1 MTKPTDAPPA
11 DIVERLSAHEVVG
24 RAPGSEIEW
33 LAAHGWLRRVEAG
46 NWVAQKGEVIGEI
59 DMGLE
64 IVLAGRMANYRDRGA
79 GPKKVITWEAGEVTG
94 LLPFSRMHTMVGD
107 TGAEEDTETWSI
119 PLEHHPEMI
128 RECPTL
134 TAIFVHR
141 MLDRARV
148 FNTSEWQ
155 DEKLVSLGRLSA
167 GLAHEINN
175 PASAVV
181 RSAAVLPEA
190 MAEAERAARA
200 LAAAGPTPEQLKAID
215 WIRGICM
222 AQPPKVSMS
231 PLERA
236 DREDLLADW
245 LRDHGADLSA
255 LDSLVE
261 TAVTVEALDE
271 FAEALQGP
279 ALDAA
284 LDWVAAGCTV
294 RSLASTAERA
304 AVRIT
309 DLVTAM
315 KRMTHMDQARTW
327 EPMDLEAGVR
337 DTMLVLG
344 HRARDKSVSL
354 KVEVEDELPE
364 TRGVAGEINQ
374 VWMNLVGNAVDAVDD
389 GGEVSVHIG
398 REGDDWVAVRVI
410 DNGSG
415 ISEEAQA
422 RIFDPFFTT
431 KKQGQGT
438 GLGLQIAR
446 TRVNEHG
453 GTIDF
458 ESEPGRTEFRVRL
471 PVGGGGLGPASEG
484 TS

>member
-1 MTKPTDAPPA
+1 MPTEAPPP
-11 DIVERLSAHEVVG
+11 DIIERLSSHATVG
-24 RAPGSEIEW
+24 RLPRSDLEW
-33 LAAHGWLRRVEAG
+33 LAAHGWLRRLEP
-46 NWVAQKGEVIGEI
+46 GEI
-59 DMGLE
+59 VAAKGLSIADSDLGLE

-79 GPKKVITWEAGEVTG
+79 GPRKVMEWQAGDVTG
-94 LLPFSRMHTMVGD
+94 VLPFSRMDVMGGD
-107 TGAEEDTETWSI
+107 TLAEDACETWCI
-119 PLEHHPEMI
+119 PVSDHPEMI
-128 RECPTL
+128 RECPSL
-134 TAIFVHR
+134 TATLVHQ

-148 FNTSEWQ
+148 FNTSDWQ
-155 DEKLVSLGRLSA
+155 DEKMVSLGRLSA

-200 LAAAGPTPEQLKAID
+200 LAAAAPTTEQLEAID
-215 WIRGICM
+215 RIRAECM
-222 AQPPKVSMS
+222 QQPAKVSMS

-245 LRDHGADLSA
+245 LQDHGADLSA
-255 LDSLVE
+255 LDALVE
-261 TAVTVEALDE
+261 TSVTVEALDA
-271 FAEALQGP
+271 FAVALEGP

-284 LDWVAAGCTV
+284 LDWVAAGCSV
-294 RSLASTAERA
+294 RSLASAAERA

-315 KRMTHMDQARTW
+315 KRMTHMDLARTP
-327 EPMDLEAGVR
+327 EPMDLEAGIR
-337 DTMLVLG
+337 DTLLVLG

-354 KVEVEDELPE
+354 AVEVDADLP
-364 TRGVAGEINQ
+364 TVHGVAGEMNQ
-374 VWMNLVGNAVDAVDD
+374 VWMNLLGNALDAVDSGGQVSAHVTTD
-389 GGEVSVHIG
+389 GT
-398 REGDDWVAVRVI
+398 WVAVRVI

-415 ISEEAQA
+415 IPEDQQA

-431 KKQGQGT
+431 KKPGEGT

-446 TRVNEHG
+446 TRVKEHG

-458 ESEPGRTEFRVRL
+458 ESRPGRTVFTVRL
-471 PVGGGGLGPASEG
+471 PVHSRGGDAA
-484 TS
+484 